1 MTPRKGASSKQDKH
15 SDSESEMISS
25 SRKATGARS
34 NMARPYDKGNAN
46 VSSRL
51 TAFGG
56 LLLLAFVTRYYGIV
70 EPGHIW

>member
-15 SDSESEMISS
+15 SDSESEMMSS
-25 SRKATGARS
+25 SRKATGAGS
-34 NMARPYDKGNAN
+34 NMARPCDKGNAN
-46 VSSRL
+46 LSSRL

>member
-1 MTPRKGASSKQDKH
+1 MTPRKGASSKRDKH

-25 SRKATGARS
+25 SRKATGAGS
-34 NMARPYDKGNAN
+34 NMARPCDKGNAN
-46 VSSRL
+46 LSSRL